1 SGMRWRGAAGIT
13 DNGLLRGDLLP
24 ANLPVQLAV
33 NHPGT
38 ECNFALADA
47 AKVTGVVQWPDL
59 EPVQGARVRFTG
71 GEGTK
76 LELSPAAEIRWQMNS
91 TMVANGIAKV
101 DRSGRFTIA
110 ASPGALLDLRVVDV
124 NETPIV
130 GELLLYSVVA
140 PTEQILTVPY
150 PITLRAIH
158 LGQLVPYARMLMH
171 GLPPQRCS
179 ADGTLRALI
188 ASNAMARAEHGA
200 LRSPWLSISSSQLR
214 QTVDFD
220 MVNQLAALHVE
231 FEAEFPV
238 RNAAFHWKC
247 DDGRELTERLHR
259 SDNSGPFE
267 IWLEPGSYEL
277 LVGPT
282 AGERNGTF
290 LLPITRKFNI
300 RSTSASGPAL
310 QLDLQAKFGGKFKL
324 QVLDENSQ
332 YLAGKIVVRSARGKE
347 HLVQMT
353 GDGEPG
359 SFRAELTTCED
370 NLPPGPYEL
379 IIDLGAKGVHK
390 RYVTIKQREQS
401 PVALRL

>member
-1 SGMRWRGAAGIT
+1 
-13 DNGLLRGDLLP
+13 
-24 ANLPVQLAV
+24 
-33 NHPGT
+33 
-38 ECNFALADA
+38 
-47 AKVTGVVQWPDL
+47 
-59 EPVQGARVRFTG
+59 
-71 GEGTK
+71 
-76 LELSPAAEIRWQMNS
+76 
-91 TMVANGIAKV
+91 
-101 DRSGRFTIA
+101 
-110 ASPGALLDLRVVDV
+110 
-124 NETPIV
+124 
-130 GELLLYSVVA
+130 
-140 PTEQILTVPY
+140 

-171 GLPPQRCS
+171 GLPPQRS
-179 ADGTLRALI
+179 AADGTLRALI
-188 ASNAMARAEHGA
+188 ATNAIARAERGA

-220 MVNQLAALHVE
+220 MVNELAALHVE
-231 FEAEFPV
+231 FKGEFPV

-259 SDNSGPFE
+259 GDNSGPFE
-267 IWLEPGSYEL
+267 IWLEPGNYEL

-300 RSTSASGPAL
+300 RSTSASSPAL
-310 QLDLQAKFGGKFKL
+310 QLDLQAKFGGSFRL
-324 QVLDENSQ
+324 QVLNENSQ